1 MINTMILAMTERES
15 TSQPTKEAI
24 DAALR
29 QTIVDEVRRE
39 SGRWIGHFNRGDVD
53 ACVAGYTP
61 EAEMRATPFGVFHGH
76 GAIDGFWRPF
86 IASGASELEYSDVEV
101 RVVDPTTALLS
112 AKWRMNVGRGVITEE
127 RWVKQADGRWRLVF
141 DAFEVQE
148 KFT

>member
-1 MINTMILAMTERES
+1 MILAMTERES
-15 TSQPTKEAI
+15 TSQPTNEAI
-24 DAALR
+24 NDVLTQR
-29 QTIVDEVRRE
+29 VLDEVRLE
-39 SGRWIGHFNRGDVD
+39 SSRWIGHFNLGDVD

-76 GAIDGFWRPF
+76 AAIDGFWRPF
-86 IASGASELEYSDVEV
+86 IASGASELEYSDVEL
-101 RVVDPTTALLS
+101 RVVDPTTVLLS